1 MYIYVYVY
9 TYIYSSQPVHCI
21 LGFCFQGIKCVWP
34 MPRPQPLALPL
45 LPGCPK
51 THVLNDR
58 SNLELIPYEF
68 HFYFFKAT
76 SHLKASKKVGL
87 NPESVYR
94 PKMEVHELC
103 PLSSQPSAPQSPHT
117 GPTLCPGTL
126 YTPQDLCPGYST
138 LSCAPHTHY
147 SPLPPTQRI
156 HLSSQGRG
164 SNHVWGCVFYSLL
177 IIVLLLILLWWW
189 SCFCYGFD
197 SCKLEIKDKNK

>member
-1 MYIYVYVY
+1 
-9 TYIYSSQPVHCI
+9 
-21 LGFCFQGIKCVWP
+21 

-103 PLSSQPSAPQSPHT
+103 PLSSLPSAPQSPHT
-117 GPTLCPGTL
+117 GPTLCPSTL

-138 LSCAPHTHY
+138 LSCAPILTTPPPPAQGINLSCAPHTHY

-164 SNHVWGCVFYSLL
+164 SNHV
-177 IIVLLLILLWWW
+177 
-189 SCFCYGFD
+189 
-197 SCKLEIKDKNK
+197 